1 VRAIDAVMKW
11 PFIYRVWMDTH
22 ADQKFVPILAH
33 NNLRH
38 VRRVLD
44 VGCGPGT
51 NTSQFLE
58 NDYLG
63 IDWNE
68 RYIRVA
74 RSRYNREFAVCDVT
88 MLQVSDREKF
98 DFILVNSL
106 LHHIG
111 IESTKRLLTHLSTL
125 LTQDGYI
132 HIIELILPDNFSVP
146 WILAKADRGEFPRS
160 LREWSNIFTEFFDQ
174 VVFEPFDV
182 GFSWMSV
189 WNMIYFKGRVK
200 RAR

>member
-22 ADQKFVPILAH
+22 A
-33 NNLRH
+33 
-38 VRRVLD
+38 VLD